1 MRTDRL
7 PRPLVTRFA
16 PAPTGFL
23 HLGHIVNAIHVWGM
37 TRLAG
42 GTVLLRIEDHDRQRS
57 RPEFEPGILD
67 DLEWLDLVPDG
78 PLTRQSDRLALY
90 TAALECL
97 GPRVYACACSRRDL
111 AAEGDTA
118 PGDELRYDG
127 RCRER
132 NLPWAP
138 GYGLRVRLDDGG
150 ERFDDLLLGRQE
162 QHPEAQCGDLLIR
175 DRLGHWTYQFAV
187 TVDDREQNISLVIRG
202 QDLLPSTGRQIA
214 LARLLGRSHPP
225 AFLHH
230 PLVYRTDGAKLSKS
244 NRDSGVREL
253 REAGHSPD
261 EVVTMAAR
269 AIGLLEPGDRGG
281 WDSIL
286 RRLEA
291 LPLYES
297 RR

>member
-7 PRPLVTRFA
+7 PRLVTRFA

-57 RPEFEPGILD
+57 RPEFERAILD
-67 DLEWLDLVPDG
+67 DLAWLGLVPDG
-78 PLTRQSDRLALY
+78 TLTRQSDRLALY
-90 TAALECL
+90 GAALEQL
-97 GPRVYACACSRRDL
+97 GSRVYACACSRREL
-111 AAEGDTA
+111 AAEGDTT

-132 NLPWAP
+132 NLAWEP

-162 QHPEAQCGDLLIR
+162 QHPAAQCGDLLIR
-175 DRLGHWTYQFAV
+175 DRLGNWTYQFAV
-187 TVDDREQNISLVIRG
+187 TVDDLEQNISLVIRG

-214 LARLLGRSHPP
+214 LARLLGRPAP
-225 AFLHH
+225 AAFLHH
-230 PLVYRTDGAKLSKS
+230 PLLYRTDGAKLSKS

-253 REAGHSPD
+253 REAGYSPTQ
-261 EVVTMAAR
+261 VIAQAAR
-269 AIGLLEPGDRGG
+269 AVGLIGPGDPEE
-281 WDSIL
+281 WDLIL
-286 RRLEA
+286 RKLET